1 MCDDSYSR
9 EEIMKCI
16 EEGDKDAKELS
27 IQLYEVDLE
36 QHKKNEAARQQNL
49 ITSPQFPV
57 NHNWSTPQLIS
68 AHNNQVVG
76 GILNIPNES
85 LVTESSR
92 QSNYPYELFPPVVK
106 DAILFLHKKYNLPP
120 EISGNMILSAASIAC
135 QPLFE
140 VAVNADDNPE
150 TCSLYLMTIVRSG
163 GGKSLAFEKIMKPF
177 LDKYSTSNVIYNK
190 EVEKYTAKKD
200 LWSATTKEIN
210 KEYRKLKRSDPKRK
224 ELEDERIQHQKE
236 EPLPPKHLFNVY
248 ADITPAGLKDGLS
261 DSIHAAILTDEGD
274 VFLDGYAKNSVG
286 IYNLLWDG
294 AELPHKR
301 SNSKHIAITAPL
313 TISISVQ
320 NPIFEDYLEKNKRKA
335 AGSGY
340 LPRFLFVYNERN
352 DEGISENSDVTDDGS
367 MASLLEALSL
377 LVNRQNE
384 KYNYFY
390 ENDSFDDNDSNM
402 NLKRELILF
411 PHNQTSN
418 DFLRQKINEFNQK
431 TRPGGEWEHIHSS
444 VLKAR
449 EQIIRLSGILHCLFL
464 ASKNEIANTKSS
476 IDISS
481 IESVSKII
489 EWYLDE
495 TARLLRENQKSKPTP
510 EDDALRVL
518 KNMLENYQRYN
529 NTFTKTILQQNGST
543 ERLRRKPALEPA
555 LEILRANNLING
567 EVITYHPNRKS
578 TEIHRLSPT
587 VLNLLR
593 NNSIPF
599 VLNWARQTIMNNDNC
614 LRLGGPREN
623 G

>member
-9 EEIMKCI
+9 AEIMKCI
-16 EEGDKDAKELS
+16 EEGGKGTKELS
-27 IQLYEVDLE
+27 AQLYDADLE
-36 QHKKNEAARQQNL
+36 QHKKNEAARQQKL
-49 ITSPQFPV
+49 VISPQFPV

-68 AHNNQVVG
+68 VHNNQVIG
-76 GILNIPNES
+76 GIQNIQNES
-85 LVTESSR
+85 LATKFSR
-92 QSNYPYELFPPVVK
+92 GNDYPYKLFPPVVK

-177 LDKYSTSNVIYNK
+177 LDKYSTSNAIYNE
-190 EVEKYTAKKD
+190 EVEKYTARKD
-200 LWSATTKEIN
+200 LWSETTKEIN

-261 DSIHAAILTDEGD
+261 VSVHAAILTDEGD

-352 DEGISENSDVTDDGS
+352 DEGISENSDVADDGS

-384 KYNYFY
+384 KYNDLY
-390 ENDSFDDNDSNM
+390 ENNSVDDNDSNM

-411 PHNQTSN
+411 PPNQTGN
-418 DFLRQKINEFNQK
+418 DFLRKKINEFNQK

-495 TARLLRENQKSKPTP
+495 AARLLRKNQKSKPTP
-510 EDDALRVL
+510 EDDALRTL
-518 KNMLENYQRYN
+518 ETMLEKYQIFN
-529 NTFTKTILQQNGST
+529 NFFPRKYLLQNGANQ
-543 ERLRRKPALEPA
+543 RLRNAATLDTALD
-555 LEILRANNLING
+555 ILKVKRLI
-567 EVITYHPNRKS
+567 EEKIIPHPSNNRKGHFYHLTDS
-578 TEIHRLSPT
+578 VYSIWQLCGGHIPSVINKCREIIHHDRRS
-587 VLNLLR
+587 
-593 NNSIPF
+593 
-599 VLNWARQTIMNNDNC
+599 M
-614 LRLGGPREN
+614 
-623 G
+623 